1 MFKLPFQ
8 KVIQIYTLIK
18 NIDKMAAF
26 LCYFCYTVC
35 ARKQG
40 LLFKIVYFLK
50 KVAEEEIKMVDK
62 EDAELT
68 SHHEHIKNTPP
79 CGAAHPKDS
88 VEADRGA
95 LQQPACKERA
105 RLPQGLSGKESTSN
119 AGDGVGKISWR
130 RA

>member
-68 SHHEHIKNTPP
+68 SHTNTSKIDL
-79 CGAAHPKDS
+79 H
-88 VEADRGA
+88 VEQSS
-95 LQQPACKERA
+95 LK
-105 RLPQGLSGKESTSN
+105 TN
-119 AGDGVGKISWR
+119 WR
-130 RA
+130 QTVL